1 MEKINNIIMENPTVI
16 SLNIIM
22 FILYNIVISKLNK
35 EMENSKNEAP
45 FMIIGIML
53 TIMYGSAIYVSI
65 QEIIKWKTKS

>member
-22 FILYNIVISKLNK
+22 FILYTIAISKLNK

-65 QEIIKWKTKS
+65 QEIIK

>member
-65 QEIIKWKTKS
+65 QEIIK

>member
-1 MEKINNIIMENPTVI
+1 MEKINNIIMENPTI
-16 SLNIIM
+16 TSLNIIM
-22 FILYNIVISKLNK
+22 LILYSIVISKLNK

-65 QEIIKWKTKS
+65 QEIIK